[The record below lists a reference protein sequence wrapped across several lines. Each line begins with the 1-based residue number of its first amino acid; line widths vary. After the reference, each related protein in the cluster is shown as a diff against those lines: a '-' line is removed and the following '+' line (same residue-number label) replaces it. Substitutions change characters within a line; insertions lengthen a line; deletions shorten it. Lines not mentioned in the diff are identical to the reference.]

1 MSSFL
6 DILNDENTKYAL
18 VVTAQFK
25 REYKLARK
33 RGFDPNRLA
42 EIVTLLANGIPLP
55 EKNRDHAL
63 SGNWIGYRECHI
75 LPDWLLIYRLEEDI
89 LVLTLTRTGTHSDLF
104 QN

>member
-63 SGNWIGYRECHI
+63 SGDWIGYRECHI